1 LQPFLSPPP
10 AASATPRA
18 GEEAPRRAGAGAAL
32 QLGAPH
38 TPAPGSDA
46 HARETRGLSRA
57 GRQAPR
63 ADLGHA
69 EHRSP
74 RPEGAHPAS
83 IPPSAELH
91 RASPRGSQRSLVSS
105 DADGL
110 APGARTHGLQDVAS
124 WGQASW
130 RAGESQASWRAESP
144 RERQGERVLRAA
156 GFAAGLGGGAEPQYR
171 TLHRAMTPSGARPHE
186 GGPRRNVPLVLA
198 PASGPP
204 AHLHGTGGEARE
216 WGGAREER
224 PRAPLTAGPVGEGGL
239 AREAPAAGGAAPPS
253 RFLAFDAYVA
263 EARLNADS
271 SSASSSPRDE
281 PPRGYRPQIVL
292 M

>member
-1 LQPFLSPPP
+1 VS
-10 AASATPRA
+10 
-18 GEEAPRRAGAGAAL
+18 GAAL

-46 HARETRGLSRA
+46 HAREARGLSRA
-57 GRQAPR
+57 GP

-69 EHRSP
+69 ERRSP
-74 RPEGAHPAS
+74 PPVGAHPAS
-83 IPPSAELH
+83 TPPSAELH

-105 DADGL
+105 DAGGL
-110 APGARTHGLQDVAS
+110 ARVAS
-124 WGQASW
+124 WRQASW
-130 RAGESQASWRAESP
+130 RGGESP
-144 RERQGERVLRAA
+144 RERQGEKALRAA
-156 GFAAGLGGGAEPQYR
+156 GFAAGLGGGAEPQHR

>member
-1 LQPFLSPPP
+1 VS
-10 AASATPRA
+10 
-18 GEEAPRRAGAGAAL
+18 GAAL

-46 HARETRGLSRA
+46 HAREARGLSRA
-57 GRQAPR
+57 GP

-69 EHRSP
+69 ERRSP
-74 RPEGAHPAS
+74 PPVGAHPAS
-83 IPPSAELH
+83 TPPSAELH

-105 DADGL
+105 DAGGL
-110 APGARTHGLQDVAS
+110 ARVAS
-124 WGQASW
+124 WRQASW
-130 RAGESQASWRAESP
+130 RGGESP
-144 RERQGERVLRAA
+144 RERQGEKALRAA
-156 GFAAGLGGGAEPQYR
+156 GFAAGLGGGAEPQHR

-204 AHLHGTGGEARE
+204 PNGSKGTSHLNTSDGEARE

-224 PRAPLTAGPVGEGGL
+224 PRAPLTAGPVGEGVL
-239 AREAPAAGGAAPPS
+239 ARAAPAAGGAGGAAPPSRFPS

-263 EARLNADS
+263 EARLNAGS

-281 PPRGYRPQIVL
+281 PPRGFRPQIVL